1 MIELTINMHSYRYY
15 YVLLS
20 LIAFLGFGN
29 VAHAQIQIGDDLS
42 EIDYS
47 RPQKYE
53 IGGIVV
59 EGAKYVDASMLSMIA
74 GLRTGETI
82 SIPGDEISSGI
93 RKIWEQGMFEDVA
106 VNVTDFVG
114 NKVFLQI
121 VIKEKPRVSKFSFKG
136 IKKSEADEI
145 RNKINLSRGDI
156 ATDHLLTKTTRIIE
170 DYYFNKGYLNVDIDI
185 QQEADTTRESYV
197 NMLINIDKGQKVKI
211 GEINVIGNENLTDG
225 QVLVAM
231 KETKQRGHFDPLNPL
246 GPLIVNTVADLVTLH
261 PLRAITGVEEYFYD
275 NYRPRIFKAS
285 KYLEKNYED
294 DKKLIV
300 EKYNAKGY
308 RDARIVRDSVYRI
321 DDKNLGIDL
330 VIDEGNK
337 YHYRSISWTGNTK
350 YSDETLNS
358 ILGIKPGDVYNK
370 ELLDKN
376 LTYSET
382 TLDISSLYMDDGYL
396 FFRVDPVEVA
406 VENDSID
413 LEIRLNEGKQARI
426 SNISLAGNTKTYD
439 HVVLRELYTRPGQ
452 LFSRSD
458 VVRSVRELATLGFF
472 NQESINPDVQ
482 PNPSDNTVD
491 INYSVEEAAADQI
504 RFSAGFAAGYLMLE
518 AGLQFSNFSM
528 RNIFNKK
535 AWRPIPVGD
544 GQKLSLSVS
553 TLGRRYIWYN
563 VSFTEPWLGGRKPN
577 SFTASFFQSFYS
589 NQYEKGTEQYGWFN
603 MTGGTIGLG
612 RRLTWPDDYFSLYQ
626 GINVKRYGLNNYQ
639 NTTYLNVGDG
649 NGKFNLISY
658 NFVLSRNSV
667 SQPLYPRSGSEFQLG
682 IEITPPYSL
691 FTNKDYSSL
700 SENERYKWIEM
711 HRWTFKAAWYTEL
724 YDKLVM
730 MTRVRFG
737 YLGHYNDQIGPTPFH
752 RYFMG
757 GDGLTNYSF
766 DSREL
771 VGMRGYANNSLTPGF
786 YNNASSG
793 GQGGN
798 LMTKYTLELR
808 YPLSLN
814 PQATIYALTFLEAGN
829 CWLGFKNFDP
839 FDVKRSA
846 GLGVRIYLPM
856 FGLLGLDWGYG
867 FDDVYGTA
875 GNNGS
880 QFHFSI
886 GGSID

>member
-1 MIELTINMHSYRYY
+1 M
-15 YVLLS
+15 V
-20 LIAFLGFGN
+20 AFLGFGN
-29 VAHAQIQIGDDLS
+29 VARAQIQIGDDLS

-53 IGGIVV
+53 IGGVVV
-59 EGAKYVDASMLSMIA
+59 EGAKFVDPTMLSMIA

-121 VIKEKPRVSKFSFKG
+121 VIKEKPRVSKFSFNG

-170 DYYFNKGYLNVDIDI
+170 DYYYNKGFYNVDIDI
-185 QQEADTTRESYV
+185 QQEADTTRESYI
-197 NMLINIDKGQKVKI
+197 NMVINIDKGPKVKI
-211 GEINVIGNENLTDG
+211 EKINLIGNENLSDG
-225 QVLVAM
+225 QILTAM
-231 KETKQRGHFDPLNPL
+231 KETKERGHFDPLNPL
-246 GPLIVNTVADLVTLH
+246 GPLIVNAVADVVTLH
-261 PLRAITGVEEYFYD
+261 PMRAINRVEEYFYD

-294 DKKLIV
+294 DKKHII

-337 YHYRSISWTGNTK
+337 YHYRNITWTGNTK
-350 YSDETLNS
+350 YTDETLNS
-358 ILGIKPGDVYNK
+358 ILGIKKGDVYNK

-376 LTYSET
+376 LNYSET
-382 TLDISSLYMDDGYL
+382 NLDISSLYMDDGYL

-413 LEIRLNEGKQARI
+413 LEIRINEGKQARI
-426 SNISLAGNTKTYD
+426 SNVTLSGNTKTYD

-491 INYSVEEAAADQI
+491 IAYSVEEAAADQI

-528 RNIFNKK
+528 RNIFNKN
-535 AWRPIPVGD
+535 AWRPLPVGD

-589 NQYEKGTEQYGWFN
+589 NPYEKTDVNYGWFN
-603 MTGGTIGLG
+603 MTGGTVGLG
-612 RRLTWPDDYFSLYQ
+612 RRLTWPDDYFALYQ
-626 GINVKRYGLNNYQ
+626 GLNFKRYKLHNY
-639 NTTYLNVGDG
+639 LSSFLSVGDG
-649 NGKFNLISY
+649 NGAFNLISY

-682 IEITPPYSL
+682 LEITPPYSL
-691 FTNKDYSSL
+691 FSNKDYSQL
-700 SENERYKWIEM
+700 SDNEKYKWIEM

-724 YDKLVM
+724 YEKLVM

-757 GDGLTNYSF
+757 GDGLSNYSV

-786 YNNASSG
+786 YSNSGSG
-793 GQGGN
+793 GNGGN

-839 FDVKRSA
+839 FDVKRAA
-846 GLGVRIYLPM
+846 GVGVRIYLPM

-867 FDDVYGTA
+867 FDEVYGAA

>member
-1 MIELTINMHSYRYY
+1 MRLRYIPILLLTA
-15 YVLLS
+15 L
-20 LIAFLGFGN
+20 LGFGS
-29 VAHAQIQIGDDLS
+29 VAFAQIQIGDDLS

-47 RPQKYE
+47 SPREYE

-59 EGAKYVDASMLSMIA
+59 DGAKYVDGSMLSLIA
-74 GLRTGETI
+74 GLRVGDVI
-82 SIPGDEISSGI
+82 KIPGDDISGAI
-93 RKIWEQGMFEDVA
+93 RKIWEQGLFEDVA
-106 VNVTDFVG
+106 INATEFVG

-121 VIKEKPRVSKFSFKG
+121 AIKERPRVSKFSFKG
-136 IKKSEADEI
+136 IKKSEADDI

-170 DYYFNKGYLNVDIDI
+170 GYYFEKGYNNVDIDI
-185 QQEADTTRESYV
+185 QQVADTARENYID
-197 NMLINIDKGQKVKI
+197 MLINIDKGQKVKI
-211 GEINVIGNENLTDG
+211 GKINVIGNEHLADG
-225 QVLVAM
+225 QILAAM
-231 KETKQRGHFDPLNPL
+231 KETKQRGHFDPLSPL
-246 GPLIVNTVADLVTLH
+246 GPLVVNTVADVLTLK
-261 PLRAITGVEEYFYD
+261 PLKAITGVEEYFYD

-285 KYLEKNYED
+285 KFLESNYEA
-294 DKKLIV
+294 DKRHII

-308 RDARIVRDSVYRI
+308 RDARIVSDSVYRI

-330 VIDEGNK
+330 VIDEGNR
-337 YHYRSISWTGNTK
+337 YHYRNINWTGNTK

-376 LTYSET
+376 LNYSET
-382 TLDISSLYMDDGYL
+382 NLDISSLYMDDGYL

-406 VENDSID
+406 VDNDSID
-413 LEIRLNEGKQARI
+413 LEIRLTEGKQARI
-426 SNISLAGNTKTYD
+426 NNVSLIGNTKTYD

-452 LFSRSD
+452 LYSRSD

-482 PNPSDNTVD
+482 PNYSVNTVD

-504 RFSAGFAAGYLMLE
+504 RFSAGYGAGYLMLE

-535 AWRPIPVGD
+535 AWRPLPMGD
-544 GQKLSLSVS
+544 GQKLSLNV
-553 TLGRRYIWYN
+553 TTYGTHYISYGL
-563 VSFTEPWLGGRKPN
+563 SFTEPWLGGRKPN
-577 SFTASFFQSFYS
+577 ALSVSLYQSFFSKYVDRTS
-589 NQYEKGTEQYGWFN
+589 PDWGWFK

-626 GINVKRYGLNNYQ
+626 GLNLKRYNLNNYQ
-639 NTTYLNVGDG
+639 TGYLNVGDG
-649 NGKFNLISY
+649 NGQFNLISY
-658 NFVLSRNSV
+658 NFILSRNSV
-667 SQPLYPRSGSEFQLG
+667 SQPIYPRNGSEFQLG
-682 IEITPPYSL
+682 LEITPPYSL
-691 FTNKDYSSL
+691 LSNKDYSSL
-700 SENERYKWIEM
+700 DENEKYKWIEM
-711 HRWTFKAAWYTEL
+711 HRWSFKAAWYTEL

-737 YLGHYNDQIGPTPFH
+737 YLGHFNSQIGPTPFH
-752 RYFMG
+752 RYYLG
-757 GDGLTNYSF
+757 GDGLNSISM

-771 VGMRGYANNSLTPGF
+771 VGMRGYGNNALTPGY
-786 YNNASSG
+786 YNNSSTG

-798 LMTKYTLELR
+798 LMTKYTLEMR

-829 CWLGFKNFDP
+829 CWLGFENFNP
-839 FDVKRSA
+839 FEVKRSA

-867 FDDVYGTA
+867 FDDIYGVT
-875 GNNGS
+875 GENHS

>member
-1 MIELTINMHSYRYY
+1 MRLRYIP
-15 YVLLS
+15 LL
-20 LIAFLGFGN
+20 LLMTLLGFGS
-29 VAHAQIQIGDDLS
+29 AAFAQIQIGDDLS

-47 RPQKYE
+47 SPREYE

-59 EGAKYVDASMLSMIA
+59 DGAKYVDGSMLSMIA
-74 GLRTGETI
+74 DLRVGNTI
-82 SIPGDEISSGI
+82 KIPGDDISRAI
-93 RKIWEQGMFEDVA
+93 RKIWEQGLFEDVA
-106 VNVTDFVG
+106 INATNFVG

-121 VIKEKPRVSKFSFKG
+121 CIKERPRVSKFSFKG
-136 IKKSEADEI
+136 IKKSEADDI

-170 DYYFNKGYLNVDIDI
+170 GYYFEKGYNNVDIDI
-185 QQEADTTRESYV
+185 QQVADTARENYID
-197 NMLINIDKGQKVKI
+197 MQIYINKGPKVKI
-211 GEINVIGNENLTDG
+211 GKINVIGNKHLADG
-225 QVLVAM
+225 QILAAM
-231 KETKQRGHFDPLNPL
+231 KDTKQRGHFDPLSPL
-246 GPLIVNTVADLVTLH
+246 GPLVVNTVADVITLK

-285 KYLEKNYED
+285 KFLESNYVD
-294 DKKLIV
+294 DKKHII

-330 VIDEGNK
+330 VIDEGNR
-337 YHYRSISWTGNTK
+337 YHYRNINWTGNTK

-376 LTYSET
+376 LNYSET
-382 TLDISSLYMDDGYL
+382 NLDISSLYMDDGYL

-406 VENDSID
+406 VDNDSID
-413 LEIRLNEGKQARI
+413 LEIRLTEGKQARI
-426 SNISLAGNTKTYD
+426 NNVTLTGNTKTYD

-452 LFSRSD
+452 LYSRSD
-458 VVRSVRELATLGFF
+458 VVRSIRELATLGFF

-482 PNPSDNTVD
+482 PNFSDNTVD

-504 RFSAGFAAGYLMLE
+504 RFSAGYGAGFLMLE

-535 AWRPIPVGD
+535 AWRPLPMGD
-544 GQKLSLSVS
+544 GQKLSLNV
-553 TLGRRYIWYN
+553 TTYGTHYISYGL
-563 VSFTEPWLGGRKPN
+563 SFTEPWLGGRKPN
-577 SFTASFFQSFYS
+577 ALTVSLYQSYFSKYVERTS
-589 NQYEKGTEQYGWFN
+589 SDWGWFK

-626 GINVKRYGLNNYQ
+626 GINLKRYNLNNYQ
-639 NTTYLNVGDG
+639 TGYLNVGDG
-649 NGKFNLISY
+649 NGQFNLISY

-667 SQPLYPRSGSEFQLG
+667 SQPIYPRNGSEFQLG
-682 IEITPPYSL
+682 LEITPPYSL
-691 FTNKDYSSL
+691 LSSKDYSSL
-700 SENERYKWIEM
+700 EENEKYKWIEM
-711 HRWTFKAAWYTEL
+711 HRWSFKAAWYTEL

-737 YLGHYNDQIGPTPFH
+737 YLGHFNSQIGPTPFH
-752 RYFMG
+752 RYYLG
-757 GDGLTNYSF
+757 GDGLNNISM

-771 VGMRGYANNSLTPGF
+771 VGMRGYGNNALTPGY
-786 YNNASSG
+786 YNNSSSG
-793 GQGGN
+793 GTGGN
-798 LMTKYTLELR
+798 LMTKYTLEMR

-829 CWLGFKNFDP
+829 CWLGFENFNP
-839 FDVKRSA
+839 FEVKRSA
-846 GLGVRIYLPM
+846 GLGVRIFLPM

-867 FDDVYGTA
+867 FDDVYGTT
-875 GNNGS
+875 GENHS

>member
-1 MIELTINMHSYRYY
+1 MLFL
-15 YVLLS
+15 VAL
-20 LIAFLGFGN
+20 LGFGGS
-29 VAHAQIQIGDDLS
+29 AFAQIQIGDDLS
-42 EIDYS
+42 EIDYA

-53 IGGIVV
+53 IGGVVV
-59 EGAKYVDASMLSMIA
+59 EGAKYVDGTMLSMIA
-74 GLRTGETI
+74 GLNVGDEI
-82 SIPGDEISSGI
+82 SIPGDEISNGI
-93 RKIWEQGMFEDVA
+93 RKIWDQGLFEDVA
-106 VNVTDFVG
+106 VNATDFVG

-136 IKKSEADEI
+136 IKKSEADDI

-156 ATDHLLTKTTRIIE
+156 ATEHLLTKTTRIIE
-170 DYYFNKGYLNVDIDI
+170 DFYYEKGYFNVAIDI
-185 QQEADTTRESYV
+185 EQKPDTVRENY
-197 NMLINIDKGQKVKI
+197 IDMIISIDRGDKVKI
-211 GEINVIGNENLTDG
+211 GKINVIGNENLNET
-225 QVLVAM
+225 QIHAAM

-246 GPLIVNTVADLVTLH
+246 GPLIVNTIADIVTLH
-261 PLRAITGVEEYFYD
+261 PMRAINGVEEYFYD

-285 KYLEKNYED
+285 KYLEKSYEA
-294 DKKLIV
+294 DKKLII

-308 RDARIVRDSVYRI
+308 RDARIVSDSVYRI
-321 DDKNLGIDL
+321 DENNLGIDL

-337 YHYRSISWTGNTK
+337 YYYRDITWTGNTK
-350 YSDETLNS
+350 YSAETLNS
-358 ILGIKPGDVYNK
+358 ILGIKKGDVYNK

-376 LTYSET
+376 LNYSET
-382 TLDISSLYMDDGYL
+382 NLDISSLYMDDGYL

-413 LEIRLNEGKQARI
+413 LEIRLTEGKQARI
-426 SNISLAGNTKTYD
+426 SNVTLVGNTKTYD

-482 PNPSDNTVD
+482 PNPADNTVD

-535 AWRPIPVGD
+535 AWKPLPMGD

-553 TLGRRYIWYN
+553 TVGRYYLTYGL
-563 VSFTEPWLGGRKPN
+563 SFTEPWLGGRKPN
-577 SFTASFFQSFYS
+577 SLTVSFYQSFYAK
-589 NQYEKGTEQYGWFN
+589 QYEKTDVNYGWFN
-603 MTGGTIGLG
+603 MTGGTVGLG

-626 GINVKRYGLNNYQ
+626 GLNFKRYNLHNYQ
-639 NTTYLNVGDG
+639 SSHLIVGDG
-649 NGKFNLISY
+649 NGKFNLFSY
-658 NFVLSRNSV
+658 SFVLSRNSV
-667 SQPLYPRSGSEFQLG
+667 SQPLYPRNGSEFQIGL
-682 IEITPPYSL
+682 EITPPYSL
-691 FTNKDYSSL
+691 FSNKDYSSMP
-700 SENERYKWIEM
+700 ENEKYKWIEM
-711 HRWTFKAAWYTEL
+711 HRWTFKVAWYTEL

-737 YLGHYNDQIGPTPFH
+737 YLGYYNDQIGPTPFH
-752 RYFMG
+752 RFFLG

-786 YNNASSG
+786 YNNSGSG
-793 GQGGN
+793 GNGGN
-798 LMTKYTLELR
+798 LLTKYTLELR

-829 CWLGFKNFDP
+829 CWLGFEDFNP

-867 FDDVYGTA
+867 FDDVYGTT
-875 GNNGS
+875 GNNHS

>member
-1 MIELTINMHSYRYY
+1 M
-15 YVLLS
+15 V
-20 LIAFLGFGN
+20 AFLGFGN
-29 VAHAQIQIGDDLS
+29 VARAQIQIGDDLS

-53 IGGIVV
+53 IGGVVV
-59 EGAKYVDASMLSMIA
+59 EGAKFVDPTMLSMIA

-121 VIKEKPRVSKFSFKG
+121 VIKEKPRVSKFSFNG

-170 DYYFNKGYLNVDIDI
+170 DYYYNKGFYNVDIDI
-185 QQEADTTRESYV
+185 QQEADTTRESYI
-197 NMLINIDKGQKVKI
+197 NMVINIDKGPKVKI
-211 GEINVIGNENLTDG
+211 EKINLIGNENLSDG
-225 QVLVAM
+225 QILTAM
-231 KETKQRGHFDPLNPL
+231 KETKERGHFDPLNPL
-246 GPLIVNTVADLVTLH
+246 GPLIVNAVADVVTLH
-261 PLRAITGVEEYFYD
+261 PMRAINRVEEYFYD

-294 DKKLIV
+294 DKKHII

-337 YHYRSISWTGNTK
+337 YHYRNITWTGNTK
-350 YSDETLNS
+350 YTDETLNS
-358 ILGIKPGDVYNK
+358 ILGIKKGDVYNK

-376 LTYSET
+376 LNYSET
-382 TLDISSLYMDDGYL
+382 NLDISSLYMDDGYL

-413 LEIRLNEGKQARI
+413 LEIRINEGKQARI
-426 SNISLAGNTKTYD
+426 SNVTLSGNTKTYD

-491 INYSVEEAAADQI
+491 IAYSVEEAAADQI

-528 RNIFNKK
+528 RNIFNKN
-535 AWRPIPVGD
+535 AWRPLPVGD

-589 NQYEKGTEQYGWFN
+589 NQYEKTDVNYGWFN
-603 MTGGTIGLG
+603 MTGGTVGLG
-612 RRLTWPDDYFSLYQ
+612 RRLTWPDDYFALYQ
-626 GINVKRYGLNNYQ
+626 GLNFKRYKLHNY
-639 NTTYLNVGDG
+639 LSSFLSVGDG
-649 NGKFNLISY
+649 NGAFNLISY

-682 IEITPPYSL
+682 LEITPPYSL
-691 FTNKDYSSL
+691 FSNKDYSQL
-700 SENERYKWIEM
+700 SDNEKYKWIEM

-724 YDKLVM
+724 YEKLVM

-757 GDGLTNYSF
+757 GDGLSNYSV

-786 YNNASSG
+786 YSNSGSG
-793 GQGGN
+793 GNGGN

-839 FDVKRSA
+839 FDVKRAA
-846 GLGVRIYLPM
+846 GVGVRIYLPM

-867 FDDVYGTA
+867 FDEVYGAA

>member
-1 MIELTINMHSYRYY
+1 MLFL
-15 YVLLS
+15 VAL
-20 LIAFLGFGN
+20 LGFGSG
-29 VAHAQIQIGDDLS
+29 AFAQIQIGDDLS
-42 EIDYS
+42 EIDYA

-74 GLRTGETI
+74 GLRVGETI
-82 SIPGDEISSGI
+82 SIPGDEISNGI
-93 RKIWEQGMFEDVA
+93 RKIWDQGLFEDVA
-106 VNVTDFVG
+106 INATDFVG

-136 IKKSEADEI
+136 IKKSEADDI

-156 ATDHLLTKTTRIIE
+156 ATEHLLTKTTRIIE
-170 DYYFNKGYLNVDIDI
+170 DFYYDKGYHNVNIDI
-185 QQEADTTRESYV
+185 QQVADTARENYID
-197 NMLINIDKGQKVKI
+197 MLINVDKGPKVKI
-211 GEINVIGNENLTDG
+211 GKINIIGNENLADG
-225 QVLVAM
+225 QILAAM

-246 GPLIVNTVADLVTLH
+246 GPLVVNTLADVFTFH
-261 PLRAITGVEEYFYD
+261 PLRAINGVEEYFYD

-285 KYLEKNYED
+285 KFMEKSFEE
-294 DKKLIV
+294 DKKLVI

-308 RDARIVRDSVYRI
+308 RDARIVRDSVYKI
-321 DDKNLGIDL
+321 DDRNLGIDL
-330 VIDEGNK
+330 VINEGNK
-337 YHYRSISWTGNTK
+337 YHYRSINWTGNTK
-350 YSDETLNS
+350 YTSEALSS

-396 FFRVDPVEVA
+396 FFRADPVEVA
-406 VENDSID
+406 VDNDSID
-413 LEIRLNEGKQARI
+413 LEIRLSEGKQARI
-426 SNISLAGNTKTYD
+426 NNVTLAGNTKTYD

-452 LFSRSD
+452 LYSRSD
-458 VVRSVRELATLGFF
+458 VVRSIRELATLGFF
-472 NQESINPDVQ
+472 NQENITPDVQ
-482 PNPSDNTVD
+482 PNFSDNTVD
-491 INYSVEEAAADQI
+491 IGYTVEEAAADQI
-504 RFSAGFAAGYLMLE
+504 RFSAGYYASYLMLE

-535 AWRPIPVGD
+535 AWRPLPMGD
-544 GQKLSLSVS
+544 GQKLSLGVS
-553 TLGRRYIWYN
+553 TLGRQFIQYN
-563 VSFTEPWLGGRKPN
+563 ISFTEPWLGGRKPN
-577 SFTASFFQSFYS
+577 SLTASFYQSFYANS
-589 NQYEKGTEQYGWFN
+589 NDKTVSGYGWFN
-603 MTGGTIGLG
+603 MTGGTLGLG
-612 RRLTWPDDYFSLYQ
+612 RRLIWPDDYFALYQ
-626 GINVKRYGLNNYQ
+626 GLNLKRYNLHNYQ
-639 NTTYLNVGDG
+639 TSYLNVGDG

-667 SQPLYPRSGSEFQLG
+667 SQPLYPRNGSEFQLG
-682 IEITPPYSL
+682 LEITPPYSL
-691 FTNKDYSSL
+691 FANKSYAGL
-700 SENERYKWIEM
+700 SENEKYKWIEM

-737 YLGHYNDQIGPTPFH
+737 YLGFYNDEIGPTPFH
-752 RYFMG
+752 RFFLG
-757 GDGLTNYSF
+757 GDGLSSYSF

-771 VGMRGYANNSLTPGF
+771 VGMRGYANNSLTPGY
-786 YNNASSG
+786 YNSSNSG

-798 LMTKYTLELR
+798 IMSKYTLELR

-839 FDVKRSA
+839 FEVKRSA

-867 FDDVYGTA
+867 FDDVFGTT
-875 GNNGS
+875 GDNHS

>member
-1 MIELTINMHSYRYY
+1 MRLRYIP
-15 YVLLS
+15 LL
-20 LIAFLGFGN
+20 LLMTLLGFGS
-29 VAHAQIQIGDDLS
+29 AAFAQIQIGDDLS

-47 RPQKYE
+47 SPREYE

-59 EGAKYVDASMLSMIA
+59 DGAKYVDGSMLSMIA
-74 GLRTGETI
+74 DLRVGNTI
-82 SIPGDEISSGI
+82 KIPGDDISRAI
-93 RKIWEQGMFEDVA
+93 RKIWEQGLFEDVSINA
-106 VNVTDFVG
+106 TNFVG

-121 VIKEKPRVSKFSFKG
+121 CIKERPRVSKFSFKG
-136 IKKSEADEI
+136 IKKSEADDI

-170 DYYFNKGYLNVDIDI
+170 GYYFEKGYNNVDIDI
-185 QQEADTTRESYV
+185 QQVADTARENYID
-197 NMLINIDKGQKVKI
+197 MQIYINKGPKVKI
-211 GEINVIGNENLTDG
+211 GKINVIGNEHLADG
-225 QVLVAM
+225 QILAAM
-231 KETKQRGHFDPLNPL
+231 KDTKQRGHFDPLSPL
-246 GPLIVNTVADLVTLH
+246 GPLVVNTVADVITLK

-285 KYLEKNYED
+285 KFLESNYVD
-294 DKKLIV
+294 DKKHII

-330 VIDEGNK
+330 VIDEGNR
-337 YHYRSISWTGNTK
+337 YHYRNINWTGNTK

-376 LTYSET
+376 LNYSET
-382 TLDISSLYMDDGYL
+382 NLDISSLYMDDGYL

-406 VENDSID
+406 VDNDSID
-413 LEIRLNEGKQARI
+413 LEIRLTEGKQARI
-426 SNISLAGNTKTYD
+426 NNVTLTGNTKTYD

-452 LFSRSD
+452 LYSRSD
-458 VVRSVRELATLGFF
+458 VVRSIRELATLGFF

-482 PNPSDNTVD
+482 PNFSDNTVD

-504 RFSAGFAAGYLMLE
+504 RFSAGYGAGFLMLE

-535 AWRPIPVGD
+535 AWRPLPMGD
-544 GQKLSLSVS
+544 GQKLSLNV
-553 TLGRRYIWYN
+553 TTYGTHYISYGL
-563 VSFTEPWLGGRKPN
+563 SFTEPWLGGRKPN
-577 SFTASFFQSFYS
+577 ALTVSLYQSYYS
-589 NQYEKGTEQYGWFN
+589 KFVERTSSDWGWFK

-626 GINVKRYGLNNYQ
+626 GINLKRYNLNNYQ
-639 NTTYLNVGDG
+639 TGYLNVGDG
-649 NGKFNLISY
+649 NGQFNLISY

-667 SQPLYPRSGSEFQLG
+667 SQPIYPRNGSEFQLG
-682 IEITPPYSL
+682 LEITPPYSL
-691 FTNKDYSSL
+691 LSSKDYSSL
-700 SENERYKWIEM
+700 EENEKYKWIEM

-737 YLGHYNDQIGPTPFH
+737 YLGHFNSQIGPTPFH
-752 RYFMG
+752 RYYLG
-757 GDGLTNYSF
+757 GDGLNNISM

-771 VGMRGYANNSLTPGF
+771 VGMRGYGNNALTPGY
-786 YNNASSG
+786 YNNSSSG
-793 GQGGN
+793 GTGGN
-798 LMTKYTLELR
+798 LMTKYTLEMR

-829 CWLGFKNFDP
+829 CWLGFENFNP
-839 FDVKRSA
+839 FEVKRSA
-846 GLGVRIYLPM
+846 GLGVRIFLPM

-867 FDDVYGTA
+867 FDDVYGTT
-875 GNNGS
+875 GENHS

>member
-1 MIELTINMHSYRYY
+1 MRLRYLPIT
-15 YVLLS
+15 LL
-20 LIAFLGFGN
+20 LLAFLGFGSS
-29 VAHAQIQIGDDLS
+29 AFAQIQIGDDLS

-59 EGAKYVDASMLSMIA
+59 DGAKYVDATMLSLIA
-74 GLRTGETI
+74 NLKVGETI
-82 SIPGDEISSGI
+82 SIPGDEISTGI
-93 RKIWEQGMFEDVA
+93 KKIWEQGLFEDVA
-106 VNVTDFVG
+106 INATDFVG

-121 VIKEKPRVSKFSFKG
+121 VIKEKPRVSRFSFTG
-136 IKKSEADEI
+136 IKKSEADDI
-145 RNKINLSRGDI
+145 RNKINVSRGDI

-170 DYYFNKGYLNVDIDI
+170 DYYYDKGFYNVDIDI
-185 QQEADTTRESYV
+185 EQKADTTRENYIDMV
-197 NMLINIDKGQKVKI
+197 INVDKGPKVKI
-211 GEINVIGNENLTDG
+211 GQINVFGNENLSEG
-225 QVLVAM
+225 QIQLAM
-231 KETKQRGHFDPLNPL
+231 KETKERGHFDPLDPL
-246 GPLIVNTVADLVTLH
+246 GPMIVNTLADLVTLH
-261 PLRAITGVEEYFYD
+261 PMRAINNVEEYFYD

-285 KYLEKNYED
+285 KFMEKNYED
-294 DKKLIV
+294 DKKHII
-300 EKYNAKGY
+300 EKYNSKGY

-321 DDKNLGIDL
+321 DDRNLGIDL

-337 YHYRSISWTGNTK
+337 YHYRNISWTGNTK
-350 YSDETLNS
+350 YSEETLNS
-358 ILGIKPGDVYNK
+358 ILGIKKGDIYNK

-382 TLDISSLYMDDGYL
+382 TLDVSSLYMDDGYL
-396 FFRVDPVEVA
+396 FFRADPVEVA
-406 VENDSID
+406 VDNDSID
-413 LEIRLNEGKQARI
+413 LEIRLTEGKQARI
-426 SNISLAGNTKTYD
+426 NNVTLKGNTKTYD

-458 VVRSVRELATLGFF
+458 VMRSVRELATLGFF
-472 NQESINPDVQ
+472 NQESINPDVR
-482 PNPSDNTVD
+482 PNMEDNTVD
-491 INYSVEEAAADQI
+491 IEYSVEEAAADQI
-504 RFSAGFAAGYLMLE
+504 RFSAGYAVGYLMLE

-535 AWRPIPVGD
+535 AWRPLPMGD
-544 GQKLSLSVS
+544 GQKLSLSV
-553 TLGRRYIWYN
+553 TTYGTQYITY
-563 VSFTEPWLGGRKPN
+563 SIAFTEPWLGGRKPN
-577 SFTASFFQSFYS
+577 SFSASFYQSFYGK
-589 NQYEKGTEQYGWFN
+589 YRDKTVDDYGYFN

-626 GINVKRYGLNNYQ
+626 GINVKRYNLNNYQ
-639 NTTYLNVGDG
+639 SSHLSVGDG

-682 IEITPPYSL
+682 LEITPPYSL
-691 FTNKDYSSL
+691 FTNKDYTTL
-700 SENERYKWIEM
+700 SENERFKWIEM

-752 RYFMG
+752 RFFLG
-757 GDGLTNYSF
+757 GDGLSNYSF

-786 YNNASSG
+786 YNNSNT
-793 GQGGN
+793 GGN
-798 LMTKYTLELR
+798 GGNVMSKYTLELR

-829 CWLGFKNFDP
+829 CWLGFQNFNP

-846 GLGVRIYLPM
+846 GVGVRIFLPM

-867 FDDVYGTA
+867 FDDVYGTT
-875 GNNGS
+875 GNNHS

>member
-1 MIELTINMHSYRYY
+1 MHVRY
-15 YVLLS
+15 LPIILFFAA
-20 LIAFLGFGN
+20 LLGFGN
-29 VAHAQIQIGDDLS
+29 NAFAQIQIGDDLS
-42 EIDYS
+42 EINYS
-47 RPQKYE
+47 RPTDYE

-59 EGAKYVDASMLSMIA
+59 EGAKDVDASMLSMIA
-74 GLRTGETI
+74 GLRVGEKIT
-82 SIPGDEISSGI
+82 IPGDDISSGI
-93 RKIWEQGMFEDVA
+93 RKIWEQGLFEDVSINA
-106 VNVTDFVG
+106 TDFVG

-136 IKKSEADEI
+136 IKKSEADDI

-156 ATDHLLTKTTRIIE
+156 ATEHLLTKTTRIIE
-170 DYYFNKGYLNVDIDI
+170 DFYYDKGYHNVNIDI
-185 QQEADTTRESYV
+185 QQVADTARENYID
-197 NMLINIDKGQKVKI
+197 MLINIDKGPKVKI
-211 GEINVIGNENLTDG
+211 GKINIIGNENLADG
-225 QVLVAM
+225 QILAAM

-246 GPLIVNTVADLVTLH
+246 GPLAVNTLADVFTFH
-261 PLRAITGVEEYFYD
+261 PLRAINGIEEYFYD

-285 KYLEKNYED
+285 KFMEKNYED
-294 DKKLIV
+294 DKKLII

-308 RDARIVRDSVYRI
+308 RDARIIRDSVYQI
-321 DDKNLGIDL
+321 DDRNLGIDI
-330 VIDEGNK
+330 VINEGNR
-337 YHYRSISWTGNTK
+337 YHYRNIAWTGNTK
-350 YSDETLNS
+350 YSSEALTS

-382 TLDISSLYMDDGYL
+382 SLDISSLYMDDGYL
-396 FFRVDPVEVA
+396 FFRADPVEVA

-413 LEIRLNEGKQARI
+413 LEIRLVEGKQARI
-426 SNISLAGNTKTYD
+426 NNVTLNGNTKTYD

-452 LFSRSD
+452 LYSRSD
-458 VVRSVRELATLGFF
+458 VVRSIRELATLGFF
-472 NQESINPDVQ
+472 NQENITPDVQ
-482 PNPSDNTVD
+482 PNFSDNTVD
-491 INYSVEEAAADQI
+491 ISYTVEEAAADQI
-504 RFSAGFAAGYLMLE
+504 RFSAGYAASYLMLE

-535 AWRPIPVGD
+535 AWRPLPMGD
-544 GQKLSLSVS
+544 GQKLSLSVTS
-553 TLGRRYIWYN
+553 YGLQYIFYN

-577 SFTASFFQSFYS
+577 SFTASFYQSFYS
-589 NQYEKGTEQYGWFN
+589 NSYEKTDSRYGRFN
-603 MTGGTIGLG
+603 MTGGTFGLG
-612 RRLTWPDDYFSLYQ
+612 RRLTWPDDYFALYQ
-626 GINVKRYGLNNYQ
+626 GINFKRYSLHNYQ
-639 NTTYLNVGDG
+639 STYLNVGDG

-667 SQPLYPRSGSEFQLG
+667 SQPLYPRNGSEFQLG
-682 IEITPPYSL
+682 LEITPPYSL
-691 FTNKDYSSL
+691 FVNKDYSSL
-700 SENERYKWIEM
+700 SENEKYKWIEM
-711 HRWTFKAAWYTEL
+711 HRWSFKVAWYTEL

-752 RYFMG
+752 RYFLG
-757 GDGLTNYSF
+757 GDGLTSYSV

-771 VGMRGYANNSLTPGF
+771 VGMRGYANNSLTPGY
-786 YNNASSG
+786 YNSSNSG
-793 GQGGN
+793 GNGGN
-798 LMTKYTLELR
+798 IMSKYTLELR

-846 GLGVRIYLPM
+846 GLGVRIFLPM

-867 FDDVYGTA
+867 FDDVYGTT
-875 GNNGS
+875 GDNHS
-880 QFHFSI
+880 QFHLSI

>member
-1 MIELTINMHSYRYY
+1 MRLKYLPI
-15 YVLLS
+15 VLL
-20 LIAFLGFGN
+20 LTAFLGFGN
-29 VAHAQIQIGDDLS
+29 AGFGQVEIGDDLS
-42 EIDYS
+42 EIDYGH
-47 RPQKYE
+47 PQKYE

-59 EGAKYVDASMLSMIA
+59 DGAKYVDASMLGLIA
-74 GLRTGETI
+74 DLRVGQTI

-93 RKIWEQGMFEDVA
+93 RKIWEQGLFEDVA
-106 VNVTDFVG
+106 INATDFVG

-121 VIKEKPRVSKFSFKG
+121 VIKERPRVSKFSFKG
-136 IKKSEADEI
+136 IKKSEADDI

-170 DYYFNKGYLNVDIDI
+170 NYYFDKGYHNVAIDI
-185 QQEADTTRESYV
+185 QQQADTARENYID
-197 NMLINIDKGQKVKI
+197 MLINIDKGPKVRI
-211 GEINVIGNENLTDG
+211 GEINIIGNDNLTDG
-225 QVLVAM
+225 QILSAM

-246 GPLIVNTVADLVTLH
+246 GPMIVNTVADVFTLH
-261 PLRAITGVEEYFYD
+261 PLRAVNRVEEYFYD

-285 KYLEKNYED
+285 KYLDKNYED
-294 DKKLIV
+294 DKKLIID
-300 EKYNAKGY
+300 KYNAKGY
-308 RDARIVRDSVYRI
+308 RDARIVRDSVYDI
-321 DDKNLGIDL
+321 DERNMGIDI

-337 YHYRSISWTGNTK
+337 YHYRNITWTGNTK
-350 YSDETLNS
+350 YTDETLNS

-376 LTYSET
+376 LNYSET
-382 TLDISSLYMDDGYL
+382 NLDISSLYMDDGYL

-413 LEIRLNEGKQARI
+413 LEIRLTEGKQARI
-426 SNISLAGNTKTYD
+426 SNVTLSGNTKTYD

-452 LFSRSD
+452 LYSRSD
-458 VVRSVRELATLGFF
+458 VVRSIRELATLGFF
-472 NQESINPDVQ
+472 NQENITPDVQ
-482 PNPSDNTVD
+482 PNFSDNTVD
-491 INYSVEEAAADQI
+491 IGYSVEEAAADQI
-504 RFSAGFAAGYLMLE
+504 RFSAGYAVGYLMLE

-535 AWRPIPVGD
+535 AWRPLPMGD
-544 GQKLSLSVS
+544 GQKLSLSV
-553 TLGRRYIWYN
+553 TTYGTQYITY
-563 VSFTEPWLGGRKPN
+563 SIAFTEPWLGGRKPN
-577 SFTASFFQSFYS
+577 AFSASFYQSFYGKYRDKS
-589 NQYEKGTEQYGWFN
+589 AADYGYFN

-626 GINVKRYGLNNYQ
+626 GINVKRYNLNNYQ
-639 NTTYLNVGDG
+639 TAHLNVGDG

-667 SQPLYPRSGSEFQLG
+667 SQPIYPRNGSEFQLG
-682 IEITPPYSL
+682 LEITPPYSM
-691 FTNKDYSSL
+691 FTNKDYTAL

-724 YDKLVM
+724 YEKLVL

-737 YLGHYNDQIGPTPFH
+737 YLGHYNNQIGPTPFH
-752 RYFMG
+752 RYFLG
-757 GDGLTNYSF
+757 GDGLNNYSF

-786 YNNASSG
+786 YNSSNSG
-793 GQGGN
+793 GNGGN
-798 LMTKYTLELR
+798 LMTKYTMELR

-829 CWLGFKNFDP
+829 CWLGFKNFNP

-846 GLGVRIYLPM
+846 GVGVRIYLPM

-867 FDDVYGTA
+867 FDDVYGTT
-875 GNNGS
+875 GNNHS